1 MGYDTNP
8 QFSPDGKTLAWL
20 SMQTP
25 KYESDKKRLML
36 MDMSSGTKTDLT
48 ENWDYWP
55 ENFQWAKNG
64 SKIWFNGYFQGV
76 SPVFSI
82 DVKTCK
88 IDTVAMDVCDFA
100 DVVPVADNAV
110 IALRHSMRYPNEICL
125 VSDSGVK
132 QLTEINSELLSQLK
146 LEK

>member
-55 ENFQWAKNG
+55 ENFQWAKE
-64 SKIWFNGYFQGV
+64 W
-76 SPVFSI
+76 
-82 DVKTCK
+82 
-88 IDTVAMDVCDFA
+88 
-100 DVVPVADNAV
+100 
-110 IALRHSMRYPNEICL
+110 
-125 VSDSGVK
+125 K
-132 QLTEINSELLSQLK
+132 QNMV
-146 LEK
+146 